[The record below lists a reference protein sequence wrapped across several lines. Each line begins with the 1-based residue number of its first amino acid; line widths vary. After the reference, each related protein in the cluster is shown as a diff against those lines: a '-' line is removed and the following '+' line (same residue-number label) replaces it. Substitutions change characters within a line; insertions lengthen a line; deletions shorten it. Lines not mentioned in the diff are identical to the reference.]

1 MSTTFYPFQ
10 AAARQI
16 VKQGQGGSITS
27 ISSVSA
33 LVGGGLQ
40 TPYIS
45 TKAAKKACLE
55 ARIPLG
61 RVGDPEDIVGTA
73 VFLASEKMSRYVNGS
88 GLLAEGCLVTF
99 SNLLQ

>member
-1 MSTTFYPFQ
+1 MPVTLSPCQ

-16 VKQGQGGSITS
+16 AKQGQGGSITS

-33 LVGGGLQ
+33 LGGGGLQ
-40 TPYIS
+40 THYIP
-45 TKAAKKACLE
+45 TKAAKKVYLE

-73 VFLASEKMSRYVNGS
+73 VFLA
-88 GLLAEGCLVTF
+88 F
-99 SNLLQ
+99 SVISYSS